1 MKNTIKAVIVV
12 LILTISVSANAQ
24 KTGKIGHIDFGK
36 LIEMLP
42 GQDTVKTS
50 METYAKQLND
60 EYTSMNS
67 ELEMKYN
74 EYVKNKDTYSA
85 IIRSTKEKE
94 INDLQARMQEFQGV
108 AEKDL
113 AEYETRLT
121 TPFIDK
127 AKAAINEVAKEN
139 GFAYV
144 YNNVEGFLLYT
155 DGGEDIL
162 PLVKKKLN
170 IQ

>member
-67 ELEMKYN
+67 ELEVKYN

>member
-1 MKNTIKAVIVV
+1 MKNTIKAVIIV
-12 LILTISVSANAQ
+12 LILTVTVSANAQ

-60 EYTSMNS
+60 EYSSMNS
-67 ELEMKYN
+67 ELEIKYN

-85 IIRSTKEKE
+85 IIKSTKEKE

-113 AEYETRLT
+113 ADYETKLT
-121 TPFIDK
+121 TPFIEK

-139 GFAYV
+139 GFAYI